1 MNLNSKYLA
10 GLSIILIIS
19 IGFLLIQVIFDVSP
33 ALRLITLGITTTI
46 VGLVF
51 IALLF
56 SPERIKGYKAEYEF
70 SPDLKKFE
78 VKKTF
83 SQVLERPPTPEVA
96 YCSACGKKIFQPFYC
111 PKCGQFLCGDHY
123 LSGDHTCREDV

>member
-1 MNLNSKYLA
+1 M
-10 GLSIILIIS
+10 GFFF
-19 IGFLLIQVIFDVSP
+19 IGVIFDVSP

-46 VGLVF
+46 VGLTF

-70 SPDLKKFE
+70 SPDLKQFE
-78 VKKTF
+78 VKRTF
-83 SQVLERPPTPEVA
+83 PGQVLERPTTPEVA
-96 YCSACGKKIFQPFYC
+96 YCGACGKKIYQPFYC